1 MFGVFIVLVVLG
13 GLFYFLSIIVGK
25 GFFKGREKGSV
36 YECGFEPMMLTRV
49 SFSLRFFLIAV
60 IFLVFDVEI
69 VFLFTFVF
77 SVFEYIDWAVLVG
90 FGIFL
95 RILRLGLFHEWRQ
108 GSLDWE
114 D

>member
-1 MFGVFIVLVVLG
+1 MFLCVLG
-13 GLFYFLSIIVGK
+13 MVFYLLRFLVGISFL
-25 GFFKGREKGSV
+25 GNREKCSV
-36 YECGFEPMMLTRV
+36 YECGFEPMIPTRI

-60 IFLVFDVEI
+60 IFLVFDVEV

-77 SVFEYIDWAVLVG
+77 SVWCSVDWVVVIG

-114 D
+114 E